1 MVLGGNIYII
11 SLSYLWQIY
20 QHGCFSLQAS
30 GKSVS
35 VFFARLLLSLL
46 LTLTPPPCAL
56 TTHST
61 TRHSAPAPS
70 SMSMWPSHYISKQ
83 YSLLSDHCTSS
94 WHLDSLCFTFHSFLA
109 SLLVILYTEIKQTYN
124 FKYKF
129 YNMKIDY
136 NYLLRKLRIYS
147 IGFNI
152 TCLTVKFMKHCLWL
166 LWPKKHLL

>member
-1 MVLGGNIYII
+1 M
-11 SLSYLWQIY
+11 
-20 QHGCFSLQAS
+20 C
-30 GKSVS
+30 
-35 VFFARLLLSLL
+35 LLLSLL
-46 LTLTPPPCAL
+46 STLTPPPCTL

-94 WHLDSLCFTFHSFLA
+94 WHLDSLCFTFHSFLT
-109 SLLVILYTEIKQTYN
+109 SSLVILSTEIKQTYN

-136 NYLLRKLRIYS
+136 SYLLRKLQVYS

-152 TCLTVKFMKHCLWL
+152 TCLTVKFMKHFDCYDLKNTFYKL
-166 LWPKKHLL
+166 F